1 MFNPKDA
8 DVDGWVKRFHLQS
21 RHLQSSERIELLL
34 TSLDSES
41 TRHLSNFIDD
51 RQDSETFDKALDL
64 LIKLNRK
71 ESRRITSAWNKLES
85 RLQQKDE
92 NIHSFGMDIIA
103 LAMNAFPNASRD
115 LVHEYAR
122 NQFLKGLNDDEVRKR
137 LIFSVTKNYT
147 D

>member
-8 DVDGWVKRFHLQS
+8 DVDGSVKRFRTIT

-34 TSLDSES
+34 TSLDSE

-71 ESRRITSAWNKLES
+71 ESGRITSAWNKL
-85 RLQQKDE
+85 
-92 NIHSFGMDIIA
+92 
-103 LAMNAFPNASRD
+103 
-115 LVHEYAR
+115 
-122 NQFLKGLNDDEVRKR
+122 
-137 LIFSVTKNYT
+137 
-147 D
+147 